1 MQRCFSADF
10 GFLNRGGVI
19 MQDTE
24 LVVTAALCIASGDFH
39 ISTKN
44 SCPGSSGTSV
54 LVCGQRKNGNFNFFE
69 GGLLCVRN

>member
-1 MQRCFSADF
+1 LFSADF

-24 LVVTAALCIASGDFH
+24 LVVTAALCIAGEGFH

-44 SCPGSSGTSV
+44 SYPGSSGTSV
-54 LVCGQRKNGNFNFFE
+54 LVCGQSMVILTFLKE
-69 GGLLCVRN
+69 DYYV